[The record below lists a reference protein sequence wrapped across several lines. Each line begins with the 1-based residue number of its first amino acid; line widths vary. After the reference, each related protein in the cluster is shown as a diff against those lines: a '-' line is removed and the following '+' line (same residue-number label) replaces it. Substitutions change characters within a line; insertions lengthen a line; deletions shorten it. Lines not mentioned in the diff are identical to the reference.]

1 MTLSE
6 LHNILLSLNI
16 PVAYF
21 CFKKAQDLPYICY
34 LVKDNDGN
42 FMADNIVYKKISS
55 INIELYTEI
64 KDVELEERLETLLDE
79 NKLCYTSN
87 ETYIESEGAFEK
99 IYTIGVI

>member
-1 MTLSE
+1 MTLIE

-21 CFKKAQDLPYICY
+21 CFKEAQDLPYICY

-42 FMADNIVYKKISS
+42 FMADNKVYKKISS
-55 INIELYTEI
+55 INIELYTEL
-64 KDVELEERLETLLDE
+64 KDIELEEKLETLLD
-79 NKLCYTSN
+79 NYKLCYTSN
-87 ETYIESEGAFEK
+87 EIYIESEGVFQK